1 MSPSSADRPL
11 RRAALG
17 LATASVLLLT
27 PGLASAATSADVQA
41 NDPQVSGAPTSN
53 SSAVFPTNKQNEPTI
68 AVNPQ
73 GGLHLIA
80 GSNDEQRQPPCG
92 PGPVRGPDAA
102 PSDCSFFPNVGTS
115 GVYTSGDG
123 GKTWTNRGLLDD
135 QASWRSSPLVSDG
148 DPVIMYGPRPDS
160 SGKFSYA
167 NGTRAYYATLASYKD
182 NVGPYPANKAP
193 EFLAV
198 SFSDDDG
205 AIWSAPVIATPNQP
219 VNFNDKEWIAVDD
232 NPDSRFFGRLHMS
245 WTQFR
250 SNTATGNG
258 NEPVKAVYS
267 ADGGRTFSAPRQLSP
282 AGNNG
287 TGNGRQGSYVVTGP
301 DGSVYVAF
309 EQGSS
314 QVVAIS
320 RDGGVSYSR
329 PATIGAVTDIADP
342 IPGANFRTN
351 SFPTIAADPRK
362 GSSTVYASWATRTA
376 DGGRIV
382 VSTSTN
388 KGISWSAPATV
399 STAAEGYAF
408 YQGMDVAP
416 NGRVDLGYQAQKAKS
431 TTTYGTG
438 NAAIDSYYVSRSGTT
453 TWSAPTKVSSAST
466 DPAVSAQN
474 NLARQFM
481 GDYNQLVSRN
491 EGAWFIYTDT
501 RNGAGCPAVD
511 QYQRIIDGTETVRGD
526 FGDRLQ
532 TRLGQ
537 NPYSHEPGSKPAPPE
552 HCAGSFGNSD
562 AYVSVITP

>member
-1 MSPSSADRPL
+1 MSPSPAARPL

-17 LATASVLLLT
+17 LATASVLLLA
-27 PGLASAATSADVQA
+27 PGLASAATSNDVQA
-41 NDPQVSGAPTSN
+41 NDPQVAGAPTSDAG
-53 SSAVFPTNKQNEPTI
+53 AVFPTNKQNEPTI
-68 AVNPQ
+68 AVNP
-73 GGLHLIA
+73 LDDNRLIA

-92 PGPVRGPDAA
+92 PGPVRGLDAA

-115 GVYTSGDG
+115 GVYTSSDG
-123 GKTWTNRGLLDD
+123 GMTWTNRGLLDD
-135 QASWRSSPLVSDG
+135 QASWLSSPLVSDG

-167 NGTRAYYATLASYKD
+167 NGTRAYYATLASYRD

-198 SFSDDDG
+198 SFSDDNG
-205 AIWSAPVIATPNQP
+205 AIWSAPVIATPNHP

-232 NPDSRFFGRLHMS
+232 NPDSRFFGRLYMS

-301 DGSVYVAF
+301 DASVYVAF
-309 EQGSS
+309 EQGPS

-329 PATIGAVTDIADP
+329 PATIGPVTDIADP

-351 SFPTIAADPRK
+351 SFPTIAADPRQ
-362 GSSTVYASWATRTA
+362 GSSTLYASWATRTA
-376 DGGRIV
+376 SGGRIV

-416 NGRVDLGYQAQKAKS
+416 NGRVDLGYQAQRAVS

-453 TWSAPTKVSSAST
+453 WSAPTKVSSVST

-491 EGAWFIYTDT
+491 DRAWFIYTDT

-552 HCAGSFGNSD
+552 HCPGSFGNSD